1 MQRAGKAE
9 CPLCRS
15 KVVLHANKDSLDM
28 TLMRF
33 MKDWF
38 PREVKEKQREN
49 EREIAH
55 EHAGAVIGYQG
66 PPPTGDDARCII
78 M

>member
-1 MQRAGKAE
+1 MQRAGKGE

-15 KVVLHANKDSLDM
+15 QVVLLANKDSLDM

-38 PREVKEKQREN
+38 PKEVKEKQREN

-55 EHAGAVIGYQG
+55 EHAGAIVGAYHGG
-66 PPPTGDDARCII
+66 PSDGDRCVV